1 MWQFAQGLASR
12 AWAVVAQV
20 QWAAQQIANMLHFS
34 VPKEGPLSTADR
46 WMPDMMKLFAEGIQS
61 NTPMLQGAAA
71 RAAGGIASGYTG
83 GVVGGMDRC
92 GTTTVNWTVDGRVL
106 SQLVLNRSEEHTSE
120 LQSHLNLVCRL
131 LLEKKKQTSRCDS
144 QWHLAPRDP
153 LASQDQPLS
162 GT

>member
-46 WMPDMMKLFAEGIQS
+46 WMPDMMKLFAQGIQS

-83 GVVGGMDRC
+83 GVVGGMAPGGRPTRYRA
-92 GTTTVNWTVDGRVL
+92 GDGRFL
-106 SQLVLNRSEEHTSE
+106 R
-120 LQSHLNLVCRL
+120 
-131 LLEKKKQTSRCDS
+131 
-144 QWHLAPRDP
+144 APVWKYIVWA
-153 LASQDQPLS
+153 LH
-162 GT
+162 